1 MLMNNNFTEQELAEI
16 RREMNKLISQLNLIN
31 TELQKLHEI
40 LEQNTEKVNES

>member
-40 LEQNTEKVNES
+40 LEQNTENAN

>member
-40 LEQNTEKVNES
+40 LEQNTENVNES